1 MHNILQESVSA
12 HKSKKK
18 KKKKTKPSL
27 NLAVSQNYWPKSLS
41 FLQKY
46 VEIKSVP
53 VDFGTSQILVVEQQ
67 HFSYASSSSAG
78 DFDLHPSGAVSWQ
91 RVAGRC
97 CSRSVSYQTL
107 CWHWQLQCPHPN
119 LSCA

>member
-1 MHNILQESVSA
+1 MKKTNMHNILQESVSA

-18 KKKKTKPSL
+18 KKPSL

-53 VDFGTSQILVVEQQ
+53 VDFGTSLILVVEHQ
-67 HFSYASSSSAG
+67 HFSI
-78 DFDLHPSGAVSWQ
+78 
-91 RVAGRC
+91 C
-97 CSRSVSYQTL
+97 IIE
-107 CWHWQLQCPHPN
+107 
-119 LSCA
+119 